1 MVISPQQIDEIVQVL
16 VRECQ
21 PERVILFGSYA
32 NGTAREDS
40 DLDLAV
46 VKETKLPEYER
57 GREMQQALFNCPARW
72 LVGLDLLVYTPEEI
86 RERENR
92 PLTFVYEILHTG
104 KTLYQA

>member
-40 DLDLAV
+40 DLDLAI
-46 VKETKLPEYER
+46 VKETPLPAHQRSREFHSALRANGRKL
-57 GREMQQALFNCPARW
+57 FF
-72 LVGLDLLVYTPEEI
+72 GLDILVYTPGEFQHGVNQPLSFVHEI
-86 RERENR
+86 Q
-92 PLTFVYEILHTG
+92 TTG
-104 KTLYQA
+104 KMLYAA